1 MLDPPYVNKLT
12 DIRDL
17 NEVETVDTRTI
28 INEMMPNFYDCIVA
42 AELAENTYT
51 ESPSVTTNN
60 RFLYFSAETV
70 GYKRTASRGG
80 INILRDRI
88 QS

>member
-1 MLDPPYVNKLT
+1 MTK
-12 DIRDL
+12 
-17 NEVETVDTRTI
+17 
-28 INEMMPNFYDCIVA
+28 FYDYIVA

-80 INILRDRI
+80 INILWDRI

>member
-51 ESPSVTTNN
+51 SPPDVTAENWS
-60 RFLYFSAETV
+60 LYFDKETMR
-70 GYKRTASRGG
+70 KTTTSSRGG
-80 INILRDRI
+80 DNILRDRI
-88 QS
+88 DS